1 MLGLGEKTQDWPIR
15 EAVEG
20 LGPGAYL
27 SFGSNSRLR
36 GVESRKLGWK
46 PTQGDLFAEIET
58 GVYAERYRGK

>member
-1 MLGLGEKTQDWPIR
+1 MLGLGEKTLDWPIGD
-15 EAVEG
+15 AVEG

-46 PTQGDLFAEIET
+46 PSQGDLFAEIET
-58 GVYAERYRGK
+58 GVYAELYGRK